1 MYKKK
6 TMQDPIDEWITGGLT
21 IAGVLA
27 SVAVWMRRMRIRL
40 VSGKDIAEMK
50 AQFEAQ
56 SEQMSKD
63 IKAIKSGVEDAVTN
77 QQAFANSMTE
87 FRTNQE
93 WIIRNLENH
102 EDRIKSLDESSRML
116 EGQVT
121 TLRRETR

>member
-1 MYKKK
+1 
-6 TMQDPIDEWITGGLT
+6 MQDPIDEWITGGLT